1 MRRLILATLSTTV
14 CCGAASVAAHSITLP
29 STLCVGKKPGCYATI
44 QAAVDAAHD
53 GDTIKVGPGTYAGGI
68 SIGKSVRLAGAGA
81 AATIIKGGGP
91 VITIGSGGSNP
102 TVSIRGV
109 TVTGGANDSSPGP
122 PS

>member
-53 GDTIKVGPGTYAGGI
+53 GDTITVAPGTYAGGI
-68 SIGKSVRLAGAGA
+68 SIDKSIRLTGA
-81 AATIIKGGGP
+81 AAAATTIRGGGP
-91 VITIGSGGSNP
+91 VITIGSDGSDP
-102 TVSIRGV
+102 IV
-109 TVTGGANDSSPGP
+109 
-122 PS
+122 